1 MSVSEL
7 VRLPVVVALLCQL
20 SSQAFKVVFYS
31 LRERRFAAER
41 FVHAGGIP
49 SAHSAFVSA
58 LTAAVA
64 LRHGVTSEI
73 FAVSFVF
80 SAIIVYD
87 AFRLRGHVQRHAEV
101 LNRLIAKGA
110 AGGGRGRPQGP
121 ADGAAATAAE
131 KPRRGDSSG
140 APITADRLSENVG
153 HTLAEV
159 AIGVAWGVSVAL
171 VLS

>member
-1 MSVSEL
+1 MTGPEVL
-7 VRLPVVVALLCQL
+7 RLPVVVALICQL

-31 LRERRFAAER
+31 IREHRLAMER

-58 LTAAVA
+58 LTAAVGF
-64 LRHGVTSEI
+64 RHGVTGEI

-101 LNRLIAKGA
+101 LNRLRVERDGA
-110 AGGGRGRPQGP
+110 AGGADLRPSSV
-121 ADGAAATAAE
+121 AAE
-131 KPRRGDSSG
+131 PPASME
-140 APITADRLSENVG
+140 PLSENVG
-153 HTLAEV
+153 HTLPEV
-159 AIGVAWGVSVAL
+159 VAGVVFGVGMAAL
-171 VLS
+171 LTVGAA